1 MIADDSTTLSQP
13 PLQAHLTP
21 WHIGK
26 VTLAAHDGA
35 ALSAFYR
42 EALGLERLTR
52 DGKNETLGAG
62 GVPLLDIRHEPEARQ
77 RSPRE
82 AGLFHTAFLLPA
94 RADLGRWLKHA
105 VALGLTLEGAS
116 DHLVSEAL
124 YLSDPEGN
132 GIEIY
137 IDRPESTWT
146 WRDGQV
152 AMATERLDL
161 NDLAAAGEGGF
172 SGLPDGARIGHVHL
186 QVGDIAAAEAFY
198 RDALGL
204 DLTTRYPGG
213 SFFSSGGY
221 HHHIAANIWHSRG
234 APPRDLP
241 STGLAGFEWLARDA
255 QTLAATRA
263 RLAERGVAVTEQ
275 DGARVVADPWRNA
288 ITLRVA

>member
-1 MIADDSTTLSQP
+1 MTAEDSTTLSP
-13 PLQAHLTP
+13 PPMQALGTP
-21 WHIGK
+21 WHVGK

-35 ALSAFYR
+35 ALSTFYR
-42 EALGLERLTR
+42 ETLGLERLAR
-52 DGKNETLGAG
+52 DAETETLGAG
-62 GVPLLDIRHEPEARQ
+62 GVPLLAIRHAPEARQ

-105 VALGLTLEGAS
+105 AALGLRLEGAS

-137 IDRPESTWT
+137 VDRPASAWT
-146 WRDGQV
+146 WHDGQV

-161 NDLAAAGEGGF
+161 NDLAAAGEGAFAGM
-172 SGLPDGARIGHVHL
+172 PDGTCVGHVHL
-186 QVGDIAAAEAFY
+186 QVGDTAAAETFY

-204 DLTTRYPGG
+204 DLTTRYPGA
-213 SFFSSGGY
+213 SFLSSGGY

-234 APPRDLP
+234 AGPRDLP
-241 STGLAGFEWLARDA
+241 STGLAGFEWLARDTA
-255 QTLAATRA
+255 TLAATRA
-263 RLAERGVAVTEQ
+263 RLAEHGIAAAEL
-275 DGARVVADPWRNA
+275 DGALVVADPWRNA